1 MHLFWSMFFLMPQ
14 LYFLISPSG
23 VEMTC
28 KRVVFFLVWSY
39 ACVWACT
46 HTAHVTR
53 KVALGQREHLW
64 GRYVTPL
71 ASCGLQYEWNCLP
84 VPMEATSQTAK
95 RRFTLS
101 VYEKVVVSM
110 QLQ

>member
-1 MHLFWSMFFLMPQ
+1 MHLFWSVFFLVPQ
-14 LYFLISPSG
+14 LFLISTSG

-28 KRVVFFLVWSY
+28 KRVVFFKVWSY

-53 KVALGQREHLW
+53 KVALGQRDHLW
-64 GRYVTPL
+64 RRYVTPL
-71 ASCGLQYEWNCLP
+71 ASCGLRYERNCLP

-95 RRFTLS
+95 PRFTLS
-101 VYEKVVVSM
+101 MYEKVVVST

>member
-1 MHLFWSMFFLMPQ
+1 MPPLF
-14 LYFLISPSG
+14 FLISPSG

-28 KRVVFFLVWSY
+28 QRVVFFKVWSC

-46 HTAHVTR
+46 LTAHITR

-64 GRYVTPL
+64 RRYVTPL
-71 ASCGLQYEWNCLP
+71 ASCGLQYERNCLP

-95 RRFTLS
+95 PRIPLL